1 MKKLISWPEKHW
13 NWPIQINHKHG
24 IRCGSMI
31 WVGGQVD
38 LNEKGEVQNVGDL
51 STQTKN
57 SIAYFGRVLDD
68 FECQF
73 SDLVVLL
80 CFYVNDGS
88 IDEFEF
94 LQQVADCLPK
104 ESRTTIT
111 AISVPYLAYDGMMV
125 EIEGYAMRRPTGEST
140 TRTHIRLNGATRLPE
155 PFVEGIRSDKMIFVS
170 GQYPIDDSARVI
182 CQGDIVGQTNAVA
195 SRISKV
201 LSELGASFDDIVK
214 INRWYAGG
222 SGIGDFEAASLA
234 FANYFN
240 EPGPAATG
248 IPVPQH
254 ADTEV
259 LIKIAAIAMQGED
272 GSYLPRTHSWPN
284 SLWDWHVHLPYKH
297 GLKCDGM
304 IFLGGQVS
312 LDKQGGAVF
321 PDDLTAQTHQAMQH
335 IGTIL
340 KDLGA
345 DYDDVCKVLTV
356 YKGDCGAE
364 DLHKNL
370 PIRSSYFS
378 EVGPASTG
386 VPLPVLAYDSMVVEI
401 DIYAMVETAYSD

>member
-1 MKKLISWPEKHW
+1 M
-13 NWPIQINHKHG
+13 
-24 IRCGSMI
+24 
-31 WVGGQVD
+31 D
-38 LNEKGEVQNVGDL
+38 LNEKGKVQNAGDL

-57 SIAYFGRVLDD
+57 SMAYFERVLDD
-68 FECQF
+68 FECRF

-94 LQQVADCLPK
+94 LQQVADYLPA
-104 ESRTTIT
+104 ECQTTVT
-111 AISVPYLAYDGMMV
+111 AIPVPYLAYNGMMV
-125 EIEGYAMRRPTGEST
+125 EIEGCAMRRPSGEGT
-140 TRTHIRLNGATRLPE
+140 TRTHTRLNGATRLPK
-155 PFVEGIRSDKMIFVS
+155 PFVDGIRSDKMIFVS
-170 GQYPIDDSARVI
+170 GQYPTDDTGRVV

-201 LSELGASFDDIVK
+201 LCEIGASFDDIVK

-234 FANYFN
+234 FAGYFK

-248 IPVPQH
+248 IPVPRH
-254 ADTEV
+254 ADAEV
-259 LIKIAAIAMQGED
+259 LIKIAAAAMQGED
-272 GSYLPRTHSWPN
+272 GGYLPRTHSWPD

-312 LDKQGGAVF
+312 LDKQGGAVH

-335 IGTIL
+335 IGTLL

-345 DYDDVCKVLTV
+345 DYDDVCKVLAV
-356 YKGDCGAE
+356 YKGDCGAD
-364 DLHKNL
+364 DLHENL

-386 VPLPVLAYDSMVVEI
+386 VPLPVLAYESMLIEI
-401 DIYAMVETAYSD
+401 DIYAMVDAAESD